1 MKKRQMFLLILFLT
15 IGFAGVTTTLY
26 IASKT
31 KIGFNENFYD
41 EIYFSK
47 SVEDNID
54 TSGESISDSGKK
66 ITYKTKE

>member
-31 KIGFNENFYD
+31 KIGFN
-41 EIYFSK
+41 
-47 SVEDNID
+47 
-54 TSGESISDSGKK
+54 
-66 ITYKTKE
+66 